1 MRGQMTHPDT
11 DVLAEFRAGLITG
24 LRGARITAHLRGCE
38 RCTALDEQ
46 LAGVRSLLAAVP
58 APALPD
64 SVAQRLDTVLAA
76 EVAQRHAAG
85 RAAARA
91 ETAPRDQAERAGGD
105 GAREPSAP
113 RRPSGNR
120 GFRLLALRVL
130 APAAA
135 VVVLAAGGYG
145 LSQLDLGSTSSSAA
159 SSTAGGAARSAP
171 SAVAGAESAGHV
183 NAPAVAPSKAGAVPG
198 GIARAGFSVVT
209 GQRNLTRANLAQ
221 QVRALLL
228 VPPSARRTQTP
239 TQQLRGCV
247 AKLADGHPLE
257 LVESVHFEGRP
268 ATLVVARTGAEDTA
282 WIAAPDCSDTYRH
295 VLATTTLSSGISGP

>member
-1 MRGQMTHPDT
+1 MTHLDT

-24 LRGARITAHLRGCE
+24 RRGARITAHLGGCE

-46 LAGVRSLLAAVP
+46 LAGVRSLLASVP
-58 APALPD
+58 APAMPD

-76 EVAQRHAAG
+76 EVAQSNAAG

-91 ETAPRDQAERAGGD
+91 EAAPADHAERAGGD

-113 RRPSGNR
+113 RRPGGNR

-135 VVVLAAGGYG
+135 VVVLGAGVYG
-145 LSQLDLGSTSSSAA
+145 LSHLNLGSSSSSAA
-159 SSTAGGAARSAP
+159 SSSAGGAARSAP
-171 SAVAGAESAGHV
+171 SAVAGAKSAGHV
-183 NAPAVAPSKAGAVPG
+183 NAPAVAPSKAGAVPR
-198 GIARAGFSVVT
+198 GIARADFSLVT
-209 GQRNLTRANLAQ
+209 GQRNLTQANLAQ
-221 QVRALLL
+221 QVRVLLL

-239 TQQLRGCV
+239 TPQLRGCV
-247 AKLADGHPLE
+247 AKLADGDTLE
-257 LVESVHFEGRP
+257 LVESVLFEGRP
-268 ATLVVARTGAEDTA
+268 ATLVVTRTGAEDTA
-282 WIAAPDCSDTYRH
+282 WIAAPDCSDTHRD

>member
-1 MRGQMTHPDT
+1 MRGQMTHLDT

-24 LRGARITAHLRGCE
+24 RRGARITAHLGGCE

-46 LAGVRSLLAAVP
+46 LAGVRSLLASVP

-76 EVAQRHAAG
+76 EVAQRNAAG
-85 RAAARA
+85 RAVSRGEAAPA
-91 ETAPRDQAERAGGD
+91 DQAERAGGD
-105 GAREPSAP
+105 GIRESSTP
-113 RRPSGNR
+113 RRPGGNR

-159 SSTAGGAARSAP
+159 SSTAGGAARSA
-171 SAVAGAESAGHV
+171 VARAESAGHV
-183 NAPAVAPSKAGAVPG
+183 NAPAAVPSKAGAVPR
-198 GIARAGFSVVT
+198 GIARPDFSLVT

-221 QVRALLL
+221 QVRAMLL

-239 TQQLRGCV
+239 PPQLRGCV
-247 AKLADGHPLE
+247 AKLAGARTPV

-268 ATLVVARTGAEDTA
+268 ATLIVARTGAEDTA
-282 WIAAPDCSDTYRH
+282 FVAAPDCSATHSH
-295 VLATTTLSSGISGP
+295 VLATAILPSGISGP